1 MSFLALFNKSAQP
14 LRYKLL
20 ACLTAYNGSIHAL
33 AISNDGHLLACSGTK
48 GIKIWD
54 IKSQKEL
61 TSSSNHHES
70 RGTVSCAIWAMTTK
84 TAAETLCY
92 GTGLGYIVCLRHS
105 LTDEKFQE
113 ICARR
118 LGSGFE
124 ITCLSWHSTSSEGN
138 LRIVVGTRDKMVQVL
153 TLNTSSQLQPVF
165 ASVAFA
171 DNQSIYVFGL
181 YDGNFMKL
189 KDEDGDIV
197 QEISCKSVIGH
208 AVVYSKRGV
217 FIVDNATDSF
227 TLYRLEG
234 DGEPLRTFATGLPSV
249 SVPKQVAFGEEGKV
263 VVGGSDHGLVYIFDW
278 KTGETLETLHHA
290 DTGLVQTISA
300 RDLNGRCTFASTSPV
315 LGRGKT
321 TIKIWAYDYA
331 VPKDST
337 LNRVHGYMTSATMI
351 NVADDFSQR
360 VQAAMIFDEYV
371 DIQKDKEGPTEGYIK
386 NDIVMLRELA
396 AKILELAQEA
406 DGEIDK
412 DDHRGKCDTD
422 YPQAA
427 KGDEEAKDLSPID
440 LSPIQY
446 M

>member
-1 MSFLALFNKSAQP
+1 
-14 LRYKLL
+14 
-20 ACLTAYNGSIHAL
+20 
-33 AISNDGHLLACSGTK
+33 
-48 GIKIWD
+48 
-54 IKSQKEL
+54 
-61 TSSSNHHES
+61 
-70 RGTVSCAIWAMTTK
+70 
-84 TAAETLCY
+84 
-92 GTGLGYIVCLRHS
+92 
-105 LTDEKFQE
+105 
-113 ICARR
+113 
-118 LGSGFE
+118 
-124 ITCLSWHSTSSEGN
+124 
-138 LRIVVGTRDKMVQVL
+138 
-153 TLNTSSQLQPVF
+153 
-165 ASVAFA
+165 
-171 DNQSIYVFGL
+171 
-181 YDGNFMKL
+181 MKL

-208 AVVYSKRGV
+208 AAVYSKRGV
-217 FIVDNATDSF
+217 FVVDNATDGF

-263 VVGGSDHGLVYIFDW
+263 VVGGSDHGLVYIFDR

-300 RDLNGRCTFASTSPV
+300 RDLNGRCTIASTSPV

-321 TIKIWAYDYA
+321 TIKIWVYDYA
-331 VPKDST
+331 VPKVSKAPSGDYWSLSHILVMLTRLLALLSMSVFLLINYRDSFLDST
-337 LNRVHGYMTSATMI
+337 LNHVHGYMTSATMI

-371 DIQKDKEGPTEGYIK
+371 DIQKDKEGPTEGYVK

-406 DGEIDK
+406 DREIDK
-412 DDHRGKCDTD
+412 DDHRGKRDTD

-427 KGDEEAKDLSPID
+427 KGDEEAKDLSPV
-440 LSPIQY
+440 QY

>member
-1 MSFLALFNKSAQP
+1 
-14 LRYKLL
+14 
-20 ACLTAYNGSIHAL
+20 
-33 AISNDGHLLACSGTK
+33 
-48 GIKIWD
+48 
-54 IKSQKEL
+54 
-61 TSSSNHHES
+61 
-70 RGTVSCAIWAMTTK
+70 MTTK

-92 GTGLGYIVCLRHS
+92 GTGLGYI
-105 LTDEKFQE
+105 EKFQE
-113 ICARR
+113 IWARR

-138 LRIVVGTRDKMVQVL
+138 LQIVVGTRDKMVQVL
-153 TLNTSSQLQPVF
+153 TLNTSSQLQPDFTVQLENTVPK
-165 ASVAFA
+165 SVAFA
-171 DNQSIYVFGL
+171 DNRSIYVFGL

-208 AVVYSKRGV
+208 AAVYSKRGV
-217 FIVDNATDSF
+217 FIVDNATDGF

-234 DGEPLRTFATGLPSV
+234 D
-249 SVPKQVAFGEEGKV
+249 VPKQVAFGEEGKV
-263 VVGGSDHGLVYIFDW
+263 VVGGSDHGLVYIFDR

-300 RDLNGRCTFASTSPV
+300 CDLNGRCTIASTSPV

-331 VPKDST
+331 MLKVSKAPSGDYWSLSHILVIDSFLDST

-371 DIQKDKEGPTEGYIK
+371 DIQKDKEGPTKGYIK

-412 DDHRGKCDTD
+412 DDHRGKRDTD

-427 KGDEEAKDLSPID
+427 KGDEEAKDLSPIN
-440 LSPIQY
+440 LSPVQY

>member
-14 LRYKLL
+14 LHYKLL
-20 ACLTAYNGSIHAL
+20 AHLTAYNGSIHAL
-33 AISNDGHLLACSGTK
+33 AISNDGHLLACGGTE

-54 IKSQKEL
+54 IKSRKEL
-61 TSSSNHHES
+61 TSLSNHHES
-70 RGTVSCAIWAMTTK
+70 RGTSH
-84 TAAETLCY
+84 
-92 GTGLGYIVCLRHS
+92 R
-105 LTDEKFQE
+105 F
-113 ICARR
+113 
-118 LGSGFE
+118 
-124 ITCLSWHSTSSEGN
+124 
-138 LRIVVGTRDKMVQVL
+138 GTRDKMVQVL
-153 TLNTSSQLQPVF
+153 TLNTSLQLQPVF
-165 ASVAFA
+165 AVRLENTVPKSVVFA
-171 DNQSIYVFGL
+171 DNRSIYVFRL

-208 AVVYSKRGV
+208 AAVYSKRGV
-217 FIVDNATDSF
+217 FVVDNATDGF

-249 SVPKQVAFGEEGKV
+249 SVPKQVAFGEEGKA
-263 VVGGSDHGLVYIFDW
+263 H
-278 KTGETLETLHHA
+278 
-290 DTGLVQTISA
+290 
-300 RDLNGRCTFASTSPV
+300 DLNGRCTIASTSPV

-321 TIKIWAYDYA
+321 TIKIWVYDYA
-331 VPKDST
+331 MPKVSKVPSGDYWSLSHILVIDSFLDST

-386 NDIVMLRELA
+386 NDIVMLQELA

-406 DGEIDK
+406 DREIDK
-412 DDHRGKCDTD
+412 DDHRGKHDTD

-427 KGDEEAKDLSPID
+427 KGDEEAKDLSPI
-440 LSPIQY
+440 QY

>member
-20 ACLTAYNGSIHAL
+20 TRLTAYNGSIHAL
-33 AISNDGHLLACSGTK
+33 AISNDGHLLACGGTE
-48 GIKIWD
+48 GIKLWD
-54 IKSQKEL
+54 ITSRKEL

-70 RGTVSCAIWAMTTK
+70 RGTVSCAIWATTMK
-84 TAAETLCY
+84 TTAETLCY
-92 GTGLGYIVCLRHS
+92 GTGLGYIVCLRRS

-124 ITCLSWHSTSSEGN
+124 ITCLSWRSTSSDSN
-138 LRIVVGTRDKMVQVL
+138 L
-153 TLNTSSQLQPVF
+153 SQLQPVF
-165 ASVAFA
+165 AVRLENTVPKSVAFA
-171 DNQSIYVFGL
+171 DNRSIYVFGL

-208 AVVYSKRGV
+208 AAVYSKRGV
-217 FIVDNATDSF
+217 FVVDNATDGF

-234 DGEPLRTFATGLPSV
+234 DGEPVRTFATGLPSV
-249 SVPKQVAFGEEGKV
+249 SVPKQVAFGEDG
-263 VVGGSDHGLVYIFDW
+263 
-278 KTGETLETLHHA
+278 KTGETLQTLHHA

-300 RDLNGRCTFASTSPV
+300 RDLNGRCTIASTSPV
-315 LGRGKT
+315 SKAPSG
-321 TIKIWAYDYA
+321 DYWSLSHILVMLTRLLA
-331 VPKDST
+331 LLSMSVFLLINYRDSFLDSA

-360 VQAAMIFDEYV
+360 VQAAMIFDE
-371 DIQKDKEGPTEGYIK
+371 KGLTEGYVK
-386 NDIVMLRELA
+386 NDIMMLRELV
-396 AKILELAQEA
+396 AKIMELAQEA
-406 DGEIDK
+406 DGAIDK
-412 DDHRGKCDTD
+412 DDHRGKRDTD
-422 YPQAA
+422 YPRAA
-427 KGDEEAKDLSPID
+427 KGDEETKDLS
-440 LSPIQY
+440 LIQY

>member
-20 ACLTAYNGSIHAL
+20 ARLTAYNGSIHAL
-33 AISNDGHLLACSGTK
+33 AISNDGHLLACGGTE

-54 IKSQKEL
+54 IKSRKEL

-70 RGTVSCAIWAMTTK
+70 RGTVSCAIWATTTK

-92 GTGLGYIVCLRHS
+92 GTGLGYIVCLQRS

-153 TLNTSSQLQPVF
+153 MLNTSSQLQPVF
-165 ASVAFA
+165 TV
-171 DNQSIYVFGL
+171 
-181 YDGNFMKL
+181 
-189 KDEDGDIV
+189 
-197 QEISCKSVIGH
+197 
-208 AVVYSKRGV
+208 
-217 FIVDNATDSF
+217 
-227 TLYRLEG
+227 RLENTVPKSIMQQTALHYIALKVMCIG
-234 DGEPLRTFATGLPSV
+234 
-249 SVPKQVAFGEEGKV
+249 PKQVAFGEEGKV
-263 VVGGSDHGLVYIFDW
+263 VVGGSDHGLVYIFDR
-278 KTGETLETLHHA
+278 KTGETLETLHHGH
-290 DTGLVQTISA
+290 GLVQTISISTQSQWPLHNCQHFTCA
-300 RDLNGRCTFASTSPV
+300 RAQE
-315 LGRGKT
+315 T

-331 VPKDST
+331 VPKVSKAPSGDYWSLSHILVMLTRLLALLSMSVFLLINYRDSF
-337 LNRVHGYMTSATMI
+337 L
-351 NVADDFSQR
+351 R

-371 DIQKDKEGPTEGYIK
+371 DIQKDKEGPTEGYVK

-412 DDHRGKCDTD
+412 DDHRGKRDTD
-422 YPQAA
+422 YPQAV

-440 LSPIQY
+440 LSPVQY